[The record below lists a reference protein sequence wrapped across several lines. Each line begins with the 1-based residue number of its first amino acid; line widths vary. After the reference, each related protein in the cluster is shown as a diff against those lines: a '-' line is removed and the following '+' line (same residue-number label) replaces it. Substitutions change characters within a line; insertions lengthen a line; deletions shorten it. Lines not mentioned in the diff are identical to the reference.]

1 MAFKKLVV
9 ATDGSDNAH
18 RAVRM
23 ASDIAA
29 TYGAKLYILHCV
41 LAGAAVP
48 KELLH
53 WARVEHLVEGE
64 STQSDLPEWPG
75 YGNLGVIGPN
85 RERWVSYQARLQLGR
100 AILDEAMA
108 RARETGVKD
117 IEEVF
122 EEGDAANAVMTLVNR
137 EGINLA
143 VTGTRGLGVIDQMLV
158 GSISH
163 KLISMGRVPVL
174 TVP

>member
-23 ASDIAA
+23 AADIAA

-41 LAGAAVP
+41 LVGSVP

-53 WARVEHLVEGE
+53 WARVEHLVEDDG
-64 STQSDLPEWPG
+64 TQNDLPEWPG

-108 RARETGVKD
+108 RARECGVKD

-122 EEGDAANAVMTLVNR
+122 EEGDAAKVLMALIKR
-137 EGINLA
+137 EHIDLA
-143 VTGTRGLGVIDQMLV
+143 VTGTRGLGVFDQILV
-158 GSISH
+158 GSTSH
-163 KLISMGRVPVL
+163 KLLAAGRIPIL